1 MLIQYITVKIL
12 QKINLLPRSCAGDYK
27 VYIACL
33 LNRVKRDLSKSPVVM
48 DASTSQMA
56 SSLSP

>member
-33 LNRVKRDLSKSPVVM
+33 LNGVIK
-48 DASTSQMA
+48 
-56 SSLSP
+56 